1 MAGPDRTGEGDLAGK
16 VCVVTGA
23 GGGIGRGIAHVLAR
37 EGGRLALLDVSLDN
51 ARATADEVRSTGADA
66 VAIACDVST
75 QESVAAAAASVESQ
89 LGPCAVLVNNAGVL
103 RPAPL
108 AAISLAEW
116 NLLLSINLTGHLL
129 CAQAFRPQMRAL
141 GGGSIVNIASI
152 AASQVTALGGAYS
165 VSKAAIVMLSN
176 QLAVEWAKDGI
187 RSNVVNPGLILTP
200 MSQAFYEQP
209 GAAEKR
215 SAVVPRGRI
224 GAPADIAEA
233 VLFLA
238 SGKADYITGA
248 EITVDG
254 GFTRNFMSLIPRAGY
269 EAR

>member
-1 MAGPDRTGEGDLAGK
+1 MSAPNGIVAGDLAGK

-23 GGGIGRGIAHVLAR
+23 GGGIGRGIANALAR
-37 EGGRLALLDVSLDN
+37 EGARLALLDVSLEH
-51 ARATADEVRSTGADA
+51 AQITADQVRANGAEA
-66 VAIACDVST
+66 VAITCDVSS
-75 QESVAAAAASVESQ
+75 QNSVTAAAASVLSQ
-89 LGPCAVLVNNAGVL
+89 FGNCSVLVNNAGVL
-103 RPAPL
+103 RPASL

-129 CAQAFRPQMRAL
+129 CAQAFRPQMVAK

-165 VSKAAIVMLSN
+165 VSKAAIVMLSH
-176 QLAVEWAKDGI
+176 QLAVEWGKDGI

-200 MSQAFYEQP
+200 MSQAFYDQP

-215 SAVVPRGRI
+215 AAVVPRGRI
-224 GAPADIAEA
+224 GTPADIAEA
-233 VLFLA
+233 VVFLA
-238 SGKADYITGA
+238 SDKADYISGA

-254 GFTRNFMSLIPRAGY
+254 GFTRNFMSLIPRVGY